1 MCYLHCAPVLVPTS
15 LYKNGK
21 NYRILI
27 KFEIGPKLFIIYI
40 LIYILF
46 FGNFDWKERTRSLLS
61 LCRFHT
67 FVIHI

>member
-1 MCYLHCAPVLVPTS
+1 MVGYVSVCHLHCAPVLVPTR
-15 LYKNGK
+15 LFKKGK

-46 FGNFDWKERTRSLLS
+46 FLKF
-61 LCRFHT
+61 
-67 FVIHI
+67 